1 MPSNTYPTFQ
11 DEPSKQ
17 QLILGRLTKNEKAE
31 RALIKHLMKDKDTFL
46 NYYQKVV
53 PEDFTN
59 SYLKRIFSYLYDYY
73 SKNDYYT
80 ISDMM
85 QYIESNEL
93 REVLIELDQ
102 YHLNDEPYENEIE
115 DYIQIIKNNNN
126 EDSLESLNYKL
137 REASRIGDSELQ
149 KYYLQL
155 IVNKNKNRM

>member
-1 MPSNTYPTFQ
+1 
-11 DEPSKQ
+11 
-17 QLILGRLTKNEKAE
+17 
-31 RALIKHLMKDKDTFL
+31 
-46 NYYQKVV
+46 
-53 PEDFTN
+53 
-59 SYLKRIFSYLYDYY
+59 
-73 SKNDYYT
+73 
-80 ISDMM
+80 MM

-149 KYYLQL
+149 NIICNLSLTK
-155 IVNKNKNRM
+155 IKIECKSNI

>member
-1 MPSNTYPTFQ
+1 MGFGKKKMLAKVN
-11 DEPSKQ
+11 
-17 QLILGRLTKNEKAE
+17 
-31 RALIKHLMKDKDTFL
+31 KHLLVRSLIYLQETLKIYKKIGSSSKSKTRQVAQIKI
-46 NYYQKVV
+46 NTV
-53 PEDFTN
+53 DFTHVDET
-59 SYLKRIFSYLYDYY
+59 IFNID
-73 SKNDYYT
+73 
-80 ISDMM
+80 
-85 QYIESNEL
+85 SN
-93 REVLIELDQ
+93 IELDQ